1 MQWMGTV
8 LLEFEGSANQSFM
21 FCSQTR
27 RRCGPKEKQEGVGQK
42 IQKTVEEK
50 TWRWVMMKDDKRW
63 TRLWMH
69 NGYWTNVSWVI
80 VKLLYRM
87 YICLSPWWLRWRKEI
102 TQKLLHTEDFT
113 HRRVYTEELLHTDA
127 FTHTRRKFYTEKS
140 LHRGT
145 FTRRNLY
152 TEEFFHTD
160 AFTQHLLRT
169 EIFTHKFFYPQK
181 LFIRIRFLT
190 EKYFTQRNFHTQ
202 KFYTMKLLH
211 KGTVAHRNVC
221 TQKLLHTEVFT

>member
-1 MQWMGTV
+1 MGTV

-42 IQKTVEEK
+42 IQKTVEEI

-80 VKLLYRM
+80 VKLLYCM

-102 TQKLLHTEDFT
+102 TQKLLHTETFTHRRCLHRGTFT
-113 HRRVYTEELLHTDA
+113 HRRVY
-127 FTHTRRKFYTEKS
+127 TRRKFYTEKS

-152 TEEFFHTD
+152 TEDFFHTNTF
-160 AFTQHLLRT
+160 AQHLLRT
-169 EIFTHKFFYPQK
+169 EVF
-181 LFIRIRFLT
+181 
-190 EKYFTQRNFHTQ
+190 TQ
-202 KFYTMKLLH
+202 KFLPTETFHTHTFFNRK
-211 KGTVAHRNVC
+211 AFC
-221 TQKLLHTEVFT
+221 T